1 MLNVIF
7 SFIIGA
13 LVLII
18 ALPLLFLRALRGRFR
33 NPADPTRSGG
43 QPFSGF
49 RSSRNSRDGEVTVS
63 GQDATAGEKIFGDHI
78 GEYVDYEE
86 VDDRKK

>member
-1 MLNVIF
+1 MLNIIM

-33 NPADPTRSGG
+33 NPADPARGADRR
-43 QPFSGF
+43 FSGF
-49 RSSRNSRDGEVTVS
+49 RSRSSREGEVTVS
-63 GQDATAGEKIFGDHI
+63 GQDATAGEKIIGDHI

-86 VDDRKK
+86 VDDKKK